1 MGRASSIDLLPP
13 ALREQLEGWLR
24 DPSIT
29 QAEATSRTNAL
40 IEELDPERRPL
51 SKSAV
56 NRYSRQMDR
65 VGAKM
70 RQSRAM
76 ADAWVARL
84 GSEPSG
90 RIGHLVVEMMKTLV
104 FEINLKLQETELD
117 AESIPG
123 VTRQVKELALAAA
136 RLDKAS
142 LQNEK
147 RESEIRRRA
156 RREAAAAAEKSA
168 RSQGLSA
175 ETAAAIRA
183 QILGVAA

>member
-1 MGRASSIDLLPP
+1 MGRKSSIDRLPP
-13 ALREQLEGWLR
+13 DLREALEGWLR
-24 DPSIT
+24 DPAIT
-29 QAEATSRTNAL
+29 QAEATSRTNDLLA
-40 IEELDPERRPL
+40 ELDPARKPL
-51 SKSAV
+51 SKSSV
-56 NRYSRQMDR
+56 NRYSRRMDR

-90 RIGHLVVEMMKTLV
+90 RLGHLVVEMLKTMV
-104 FEINLKLQETELD
+104 FEVNLKLQEAELD
-117 AESIPG
+117 ADSMPG
-123 VTRQVKELALAAA
+123 VVAQLKDLSLTAA

-142 LQNEK
+142 LQNER

-156 RREAAAAAEKSA
+156 RREAAKAAERSA